1 MPGTGLG
8 MHKGN
13 GGEVLGMGKL
23 GGMLAGGY
31 MHMGVGRECELA
43 GGTEQGSRGWERRD
57 RLGMNEPG
65 RDGLDGRAVGGCTC
79 RNSLTSAAFEAAP
92 GFDRTYE

>member
-13 GGEVLGMGKL
+13 GGEVLRMGKL

-43 GGTEQGSRGWERRD
+43 GGTDQGSRG
-57 RLGMNEPG
+57 
-65 RDGLDGRAVGGCTC
+65 
-79 RNSLTSAAFEAAP
+79 
-92 GFDRTYE
+92 

>member
-43 GGTEQGSRGWERRD
+43 GGAPIRAHVDGKGGIGS
-57 RLGMNEPG
+57 
-65 RDGLDGRAVGGCTC
+65 A
-79 RNSLTSAAFEAAP
+79 
-92 GFDRTYE
+92 